1 MALRRLARIIRQ
13 NATAAIAAAAALITM
28 LVVPPDAAYLGYF
41 DVGTL
46 ACLFALLAVIRALRN
61 AGFFESIAR
70 AVVRRFKTLR
80 GLGCALVGVTL
91 VCSMFATNDMAL
103 LMLLPLSTV
112 TLAST
117 GNERALPFAF
127 VMQAIAANLGG
138 MILPFG
144 NPQNIFL
151 ASRFSIGFGD
161 FLAAMALPFGVSI
174 ALIALCCAIGF
185 KPTPLES
192 AAAAAAPANAKAKEN
207 AKTGTPSAKRTAAAT
222 AAANP
227 AESAPSPA
235 LAAPAAPNPA
245 STTSAAAPSSAPAP
259 LPRARIALYLA
270 LFAFSL
276 GMVFKV
282 VPPAAGATVVA
293 VALLFADRRALAHVD
308 WGLLATFALFFVF
321 SGNMARIPEVQGFFQ
336 ALLGQSTLLTSAL
349 ASQAISNVPAAIL
362 LAPFADGW
370 RALLVGVNVGGAGT
384 LIASLASLIAF
395 NHFRAIKRGMKR
407 PGIRALSTK
416 RYLALFSALNFGF
429 LAVLLAV
436 CLAAG
441 I

>member
-13 NATAAIAAAAALITM
+13 NATASIAAAAALVTM
-28 LVVPPDAAYLGYF
+28 LFVPPDAAYLGYF
-41 DVGTL
+41 DLNTL

-61 AGFFESIAR
+61 AGFFETIAR

-112 TLAST
+112 TLAQT
-117 GNERALPFAF
+117 GNERALPFTF

-151 ASRFSIGFGD
+151 NSRFGIALPD
-161 FLAAMALPFGVSI
+161 FLATMALPFAVSV
-174 ALIALCCAIGF
+174 ALIAVCCAVGF
-185 KPTPLES
+185 KPRPLIAIGPRRTGREPGEGVEGSGALGRESTAKREGAAVANAATPN
-192 AAAAAAPANAKAKEN
+192 AAAPAE
-207 AKTGTPSAKRTAAAT
+207 TPA
-222 AAANP
+222 
-227 AESAPSPA
+227 
-235 LAAPAAPNPA
+235 
-245 STTSAAAPSSAPAP
+245 
-259 LPRARIALYLA
+259 LPRAKTVLYLA
-270 LFAFSL
+270 LFALSL
-276 GMVFKV
+276 GMVFRV
-282 VPPAAGATVVA
+282 VPFAVGVVIVA
-293 VALLFADRRALAHVD
+293 IALLFADRRALAHVD

-321 SGNMARIPEVQGFFQ
+321 SGNMARIPAIQEFFSM
-336 ALLGQSTLLTSAL
+336 LLGWSTLATSAL
-349 ASQAISNVPAAIL
+349 ASQVISNVPAAIL
-362 LAPFADGW
+362 LAPFVDGYQS
-370 RALLVGVNVGGAGT
+370 LLVGVNIGGAGT

-395 NHFRAIKRGMKR
+395 NHFRAIKRGMRR
-407 PGIRALSTK
+407 PGIQALSTK

-429 LAVLLAV
+429 LAVLLTV

-441 I
+441 Y

>member
-13 NATAAIAAAAALITM
+13 NATASIAAAAALVTM
-28 LVVPPDAAYLGYF
+28 LFVPPDAAYLGYF
-41 DVGTL
+41 DLNTL

-61 AGFFESIAR
+61 AGFFETVAH

-117 GNERALPFAF
+117 GNERALPFTF

-151 ASRFSIGFGD
+151 NSRFDIAFPD
-161 FLAAMALPFGVSI
+161 FLATMALPFAVSVI
-174 ALIALCCAIGF
+174 LIALCCLAEF
-185 KPTPLES
+185 KATPLS
-192 AAAAAAPANAKAKEN
+192 SSGVPDAD
-207 AKTGTPSAKRTAAAT
+207 
-222 AAANP
+222 
-227 AESAPSPA
+227 
-235 LAAPAAPNPA
+235 A
-245 STTSAAAPSSAPAP
+245 SERAP
-259 LPRARIALYLA
+259 LPRAKTALYLV
-270 LFAFSL
+270 LFALSL
-276 GMVFKV
+276 GMVFRV
-282 VPPAAGATVVA
+282 VPFVAGVVIVA

-321 SGNMARIPEVQGFFQ
+321 SGNMARIPEVQGFFSM
-336 ALLGQSTLLTSAL
+336 LLGQSTLVTSAL
-349 ASQAISNVPAAIL
+349 ASQVISNVPAAIL
-362 LAPFADGW
+362 LAPFVDGYQS
-370 RALLVGVNVGGAGT
+370 LLIGVNIGGAGT

-407 PGIRALSTK
+407 PGIQALSTK
-416 RYLALFSALNFGF
+416 RYLALFSALNFAF

-441 I
+441 F

>member
-13 NATAAIAAAAALITM
+13 NATASIAAAAALVTM
-28 LVVPPDAAYLGYF
+28 LFVPPDAAYLGYF
-41 DVGTL
+41 DLNTL

-61 AGFFESIAR
+61 AGFFETVAH

-117 GNERALPFAF
+117 GNERALPFTF

-151 ASRFSIGFGD
+151 NSRFGIAFPD
-161 FLAAMALPFGVSI
+161 FLATMALPFAVSVI
-174 ALIALCCAIGF
+174 LIALCCLAGF
-185 KPTPLES
+185 KATPLS
-192 AAAAAAPANAKAKEN
+192 SSGVPDAD
-207 AKTGTPSAKRTAAAT
+207 
-222 AAANP
+222 
-227 AESAPSPA
+227 
-235 LAAPAAPNPA
+235 A
-245 STTSAAAPSSAPAP
+245 SERAP
-259 LPRARIALYLA
+259 LPRAKTALCLV
-270 LFAFSL
+270 LFALSL
-276 GMVFKV
+276 GMVFRV
-282 VPPAAGATVVA
+282 VPFVAGVVIVA

-321 SGNMARIPEVQGFFQ
+321 SGNMARIPEVQGFFSM
-336 ALLGQSTLLTSAL
+336 LLGQSTLVTSAL
-349 ASQAISNVPAAIL
+349 ASQVISNVPAAIL
-362 LAPFADGW
+362 LAPFVDGYQS
-370 RALLVGVNVGGAGT
+370 LLIGVNIGGAGT

-407 PGIRALSTK
+407 PGIQALSTK
-416 RYLALFSALNFGF
+416 RYLALFSALNFAF

-441 I
+441 S

>member
-13 NATAAIAAAAALITM
+13 NATASIAATAALVTM
-28 LVVPPDAAYLGYF
+28 LFVPPDAAYLGYF
-41 DVGTL
+41 DLNTL

-61 AGFFESIAR
+61 AGFFETVAH

-117 GNERALPFAF
+117 GNERALPFTF

-151 ASRFSIGFGD
+151 NSRFGIAFPD
-161 FLAAMALPFGVSI
+161 FLATMALPFAVSVI
-174 ALIALCCAIGF
+174 LIALCCIAGF
-185 KPTPLES
+185 KATPLS
-192 AAAAAAPANAKAKEN
+192 SSGVPDAD
-207 AKTGTPSAKRTAAAT
+207 
-222 AAANP
+222 
-227 AESAPSPA
+227 
-235 LAAPAAPNPA
+235 A
-245 STTSAAAPSSAPAP
+245 SERAP
-259 LPRARIALYLA
+259 LPRAKTALYLV
-270 LFAFSL
+270 LFALSL
-276 GMVFKV
+276 GMVFRV
-282 VPPAAGATVVA
+282 VPFVAGVVIVAA
-293 VALLFADRRALAHVD
+293 ALLFADRRALAHVD

-321 SGNMARIPEVQGFFQ
+321 SGNMARIPEVQGFFSM
-336 ALLGQSTLLTSAL
+336 LLGQSTLVTSAL
-349 ASQAISNVPAAIL
+349 ASQVISNVPAAIL
-362 LAPFADGW
+362 LAPFVDGYQS
-370 RALLVGVNVGGAGT
+370 LLIGVNIGGAGT

-407 PGIRALSTK
+407 PGIQALSTK
-416 RYLALFSALNFGF
+416 RYLALFSALNFAF

-441 I
+441 S

>member
-13 NATAAIAAAAALITM
+13 NATASIAAAAALVTM
-28 LVVPPDAAYLGYF
+28 LFVPPDAAYLGYF
-41 DVGTL
+41 DLNTL

-61 AGFFESIAR
+61 AGFFETIAH

-117 GNERALPFAF
+117 GNERALPFTF

-151 ASRFSIGFGD
+151 NSRFGIAFPD
-161 FLAAMALPFGVSI
+161 FLATMALPFAVSVI
-174 ALIALCCAIGF
+174 LIALCCLAGF
-185 KPTPLES
+185 KAIPLS
-192 AAAAAAPANAKAKEN
+192 SSGVPDAD
-207 AKTGTPSAKRTAAAT
+207 
-222 AAANP
+222 
-227 AESAPSPA
+227 
-235 LAAPAAPNPA
+235 A
-245 STTSAAAPSSAPAP
+245 SERAP
-259 LPRARIALYLA
+259 LPRAKTALYLV
-270 LFAFSL
+270 LFALSL
-276 GMVFKV
+276 GMVFRV
-282 VPPAAGATVVA
+282 VPFVAGVVIVAA
-293 VALLFADRRALAHVD
+293 ALLFADRRALAHVD

-321 SGNMARIPEVQGFFQ
+321 SGNMARIPEVQGFFSM
-336 ALLGQSTLLTSAL
+336 LLGQSTLVTSAL
-349 ASQAISNVPAAIL
+349 ASQVISNVPAAIL
-362 LAPFADGW
+362 LAPFVDGYQS
-370 RALLVGVNVGGAGT
+370 LLIGVNIGGAGT

-407 PGIRALSTK
+407 PGIQALSTK
-416 RYLALFSALNFGF
+416 RYLTLFSALNFAF

-441 I
+441 F

>member
-13 NATAAIAAAAALITM
+13 NATASIAATAALVTM
-28 LVVPPDAAYLGYF
+28 LFVPPDAAYLGYF
-41 DVGTL
+41 DLNTL

-61 AGFFESIAR
+61 AGFFETVAH
-70 AVVRRFKTLR
+70 AVVRRFKTLQ

-117 GNERALPFAF
+117 GNERALPFTF

-151 ASRFSIGFGD
+151 NSRFGIAFPD
-161 FLAAMALPFGVSI
+161 FLATMALPFAVSVI
-174 ALIALCCAIGF
+174 LIALCCLAGF
-185 KPTPLES
+185 KVAPLS
-192 AAAAAAPANAKAKEN
+192 SSGAPDAAASE
-207 AKTGTPSAKRTAAAT
+207 R
-222 AAANP
+222 
-227 AESAPSPA
+227 
-235 LAAPAAPNPA
+235 
-245 STTSAAAPSSAPAP
+245 AP
-259 LPRARIALYLA
+259 LPRAKTALYLV
-270 LFAFSL
+270 LFALSL
-276 GMVFKV
+276 GMVFRV
-282 VPPAAGATVVA
+282 VPFVAGVVIVA

-321 SGNMARIPEVQGFFQ
+321 SGNMARIPEVQGFFSM
-336 ALLGQSTLLTSAL
+336 LLGQSTLVTSAL
-349 ASQAISNVPAAIL
+349 ASQVISNVPAAIL
-362 LAPFADGW
+362 LAPFVDGYQS
-370 RALLVGVNVGGAGT
+370 LLIGVNIGGAGT

-407 PGIRALSTK
+407 PGIQALSTK
-416 RYLALFSALNFGF
+416 RYLALFSALNFAF

-441 I
+441 F

>member
-13 NATAAIAAAAALITM
+13 NATASIAAAAALVTM
-28 LVVPPDAAYLGYF
+28 LFVPPDAAYLGYF
-41 DVGTL
+41 DLNTL

-61 AGFFESIAR
+61 AGFFETIAH

-117 GNERALPFAF
+117 GNERALPFTF

-151 ASRFSIGFGD
+151 NSRFGIAFPD
-161 FLAAMALPFGVSI
+161 FLATMALPFAVSVI
-174 ALIALCCAIGF
+174 LIALCCLAGF
-185 KPTPLES
+185 K
-192 AAAAAAPANAKAKEN
+192 AAPLSSSGVPYAD
-207 AKTGTPSAKRTAAAT
+207 
-222 AAANP
+222 
-227 AESAPSPA
+227 
-235 LAAPAAPNPA
+235 A
-245 STTSAAAPSSAPAP
+245 SERAP
-259 LPRARIALYLA
+259 LPRAKTALYLV
-270 LFAFSL
+270 LFALSL
-276 GMVFKV
+276 GMVFRV
-282 VPPAAGATVVA
+282 VPFVAGVVIVAA
-293 VALLFADRRALAHVD
+293 ALLFADRRALAHVD

-321 SGNMARIPEVQGFFQ
+321 SGNMARIPEVQGFFSM
-336 ALLGQSTLLTSAL
+336 LLGQSTLVTSAL
-349 ASQAISNVPAAIL
+349 ASQVISNVPAAIL
-362 LAPFADGW
+362 LAPFVDGYQS
-370 RALLVGVNVGGAGT
+370 LLIGVNIGGAGT

-407 PGIRALSTK
+407 PGIQALSTK
-416 RYLALFSALNFGF
+416 RYLALFSALNFAF

-441 I
+441 F

>member
-13 NATAAIAAAAALITM
+13 NATASIAAAAALVTM
-28 LVVPPDAAYLGYF
+28 LFVPPDAAYLGYF
-41 DVGTL
+41 DLNTL

-61 AGFFESIAR
+61 AGFFETIAH

-117 GNERALPFAF
+117 GNERALPFTF

-151 ASRFSIGFGD
+151 NSRFGIAFPD
-161 FLAAMALPFGVSI
+161 FLATMALPFAVSVI
-174 ALIALCCAIGF
+174 LIALCCLAGF
-185 KPTPLES
+185 KAIPLS
-192 AAAAAAPANAKAKEN
+192 SSGVPDAD
-207 AKTGTPSAKRTAAAT
+207 
-222 AAANP
+222 
-227 AESAPSPA
+227 
-235 LAAPAAPNPA
+235 A
-245 STTSAAAPSSAPAP
+245 SERAP
-259 LPRARIALYLA
+259 LPRAKTALYLV
-270 LFAFSL
+270 LFALSL
-276 GMVFKV
+276 GMVFRVAPFVAGV
-282 VPPAAGATVVA
+282 VIVAA
-293 VALLFADRRALAHVD
+293 ALLFADRRALAHVD

-321 SGNMARIPEVQGFFQ
+321 SGNMARIPEVQGFFSM
-336 ALLGQSTLLTSAL
+336 LLGQSTLVTSAL
-349 ASQAISNVPAAIL
+349 ASQVISNVPAAIL
-362 LAPFADGW
+362 LAPFVDGYQS
-370 RALLVGVNVGGAGT
+370 LLIGVNIGGAGT

-407 PGIRALSTK
+407 PGIQALSTK
-416 RYLALFSALNFGF
+416 RYLALFSALNFAF

-441 I
+441 F

>member
-13 NATAAIAAAAALITM
+13 NATASIAAMAALVTM
-28 LVVPPDAAYLGYF
+28 LFVPPDAAYLGYF
-41 DVGTL
+41 DLNTL

-61 AGFFESIAR
+61 AGFFETVAH

-117 GNERALPFAF
+117 GNERALPFTF
-127 VMQAIAANLGG
+127 VMQTIAANLGG

-151 ASRFSIGFGD
+151 NSRFGIAFPD
-161 FLAAMALPFGVSI
+161 FLATMALPFAVSVI
-174 ALIALCCAIGF
+174 LIALCCLAGF
-185 KPTPLES
+185 KATPLS
-192 AAAAAAPANAKAKEN
+192 SSGVPDAD
-207 AKTGTPSAKRTAAAT
+207 
-222 AAANP
+222 
-227 AESAPSPA
+227 
-235 LAAPAAPNPA
+235 A
-245 STTSAAAPSSAPAP
+245 SERAP
-259 LPRARIALYLA
+259 LPRAKTALYLV
-270 LFAFSL
+270 LFALSL
-276 GMVFKV
+276 GMVFRV
-282 VPPAAGATVVA
+282 VSFVAGVVIVAA
-293 VALLFADRRALAHVD
+293 ALLFADRRALAHVD

-321 SGNMARIPEVQGFFQ
+321 SGNMARIPEVQGFFSM
-336 ALLGQSTLLTSAL
+336 LLGQSTLVTSAL
-349 ASQAISNVPAAIL
+349 ASQVISNVPAAIL
-362 LAPFADGW
+362 LAPFVDGYQS
-370 RALLVGVNVGGAGT
+370 LLIGVNIGGAGT

-407 PGIRALSTK
+407 PGIQALSTK
-416 RYLALFSALNFGF
+416 RYLALFSALNFAF

-441 I
+441 F

>member
-13 NATAAIAAAAALITM
+13 NATASIAAAAALVTM
-28 LVVPPDAAYLGYF
+28 LFVPPDAAYLGYF
-41 DVGTL
+41 DLNTL

-61 AGFFESIAR
+61 AGFFETVAH

-117 GNERALPFAF
+117 GNERALPFTF

-151 ASRFSIGFGD
+151 NSRFDIAFPD
-161 FLAAMALPFGVSI
+161 FLATMALPFAVSVI
-174 ALIALCCAIGF
+174 LIALCCLAGF
-185 KPTPLES
+185 KVAPLS
-192 AAAAAAPANAKAKEN
+192 SSGAPDAAASE
-207 AKTGTPSAKRTAAAT
+207 R
-222 AAANP
+222 
-227 AESAPSPA
+227 
-235 LAAPAAPNPA
+235 
-245 STTSAAAPSSAPAP
+245 AP
-259 LPRARIALYLA
+259 LPRAKTALYLV
-270 LFAFSL
+270 LFALSL
-276 GMVFKV
+276 GMVFRV
-282 VPPAAGATVVA
+282 VPFVAGVVIVA

-321 SGNMARIPEVQGFFQ
+321 SGNMARIPEVQGFFSM
-336 ALLGQSTLLTSAL
+336 LLGQSTLVTSAL
-349 ASQAISNVPAAIL
+349 ASQVISNVPAAIL
-362 LAPFADGW
+362 LAPFVDGYQS
-370 RALLVGVNVGGAGT
+370 LLIGVNIGGAGT

-407 PGIRALSTK
+407 PGIQALSTK
-416 RYLALFSALNFGF
+416 RYLALFSALNFAF

-441 I
+441 S

>member
-13 NATAAIAAAAALITM
+13 NATASIAAAAALVTM
-28 LVVPPDAAYLGYF
+28 LFVPPDAAYLGYF
-41 DVGTL
+41 DLNTL

-61 AGFFESIAR
+61 AGFFETIAH

-117 GNERALPFAF
+117 GNERALPFTF

-151 ASRFSIGFGD
+151 NSRFGIAFPD
-161 FLAAMALPFGVSI
+161 FLATMALPFAVSVV
-174 ALIALCCAIGF
+174 LIALCCLAGF
-185 KPTPLES
+185 KATPLS
-192 AAAAAAPANAKAKEN
+192 SSGVPDAD
-207 AKTGTPSAKRTAAAT
+207 
-222 AAANP
+222 
-227 AESAPSPA
+227 
-235 LAAPAAPNPA
+235 A
-245 STTSAAAPSSAPAP
+245 SERAP
-259 LPRARIALYLA
+259 LPRAKTALYLV
-270 LFAFSL
+270 LFALSL
-276 GMVFKV
+276 GMVFRV
-282 VPPAAGATVVA
+282 VPFVAGVVIVAA
-293 VALLFADRRALAHVD
+293 ALLFADRRALAHVD

-321 SGNMARIPEVQGFFQ
+321 SGNMARIPEVQGFFSM
-336 ALLGQSTLLTSAL
+336 LLGQSTLVTSAL
-349 ASQAISNVPAAIL
+349 ASQVISNVPAAIL
-362 LAPFADGW
+362 LAPFVDGYQS
-370 RALLVGVNVGGAGT
+370 LLIGVNIGGAGT

-395 NHFRAIKRGMKR
+395 SHFRAIKRGMKR
-407 PGIRALSTK
+407 PGIQALSTK
-416 RYLALFSALNFGF
+416 RYLVLFGALNFAF

-441 I
+441 F

>member
-13 NATAAIAAAAALITM
+13 NATASIAATAALVTM
-28 LVVPPDAAYLGYF
+28 LFVPPDAAYLGYF
-41 DVGTL
+41 DLNTL

-61 AGFFESIAR
+61 AGFFETVAH

-117 GNERALPFAF
+117 GNERALPFTF

-151 ASRFSIGFGD
+151 NSRFGIAFPD
-161 FLAAMALPFGVSI
+161 FLATMALPFAVSVI
-174 ALIALCCAIGF
+174 LIALCCLAGF
-185 KPTPLES
+185 KATPLS
-192 AAAAAAPANAKAKEN
+192 SSGVPDAD
-207 AKTGTPSAKRTAAAT
+207 
-222 AAANP
+222 
-227 AESAPSPA
+227 
-235 LAAPAAPNPA
+235 A
-245 STTSAAAPSSAPAP
+245 SERAP
-259 LPRARIALYLA
+259 LPRAKTALYLV
-270 LFAFSL
+270 LFALSL
-276 GMVFKV
+276 GMVFGV
-282 VPPAAGATVVA
+282 VPFVAGVVIVA

-321 SGNMARIPEVQGFFQ
+321 SGNMARIPEVQGFFSM
-336 ALLGQSTLLTSAL
+336 LLGQSTLVTSAL
-349 ASQAISNVPAAIL
+349 ASQVISNVPAAIL
-362 LAPFADGW
+362 LAPFVDGYQS
-370 RALLVGVNVGGAGT
+370 LLIGVNIGGAGT

-407 PGIRALSTK
+407 PGIQALSTK
-416 RYLALFSALNFGF
+416 RYLALFSALNFAF

-441 I
+441 F

>member
-13 NATAAIAAAAALITM
+13 NATASIAAAAALVTM
-28 LVVPPDAAYLGYF
+28 LFVPPDAAYLGYF
-41 DVGTL
+41 DLNTL

-61 AGFFESIAR
+61 AGFFETIAH

-117 GNERALPFAF
+117 GNERALPFTF

-151 ASRFSIGFGD
+151 NSRFGIAFPD
-161 FLAAMALPFGVSI
+161 FLATMALPFAVSVI
-174 ALIALCCAIGF
+174 LIALCCLAGF
-185 KPTPLES
+185 KAIPLS
-192 AAAAAAPANAKAKEN
+192 SSGVPDAAASE
-207 AKTGTPSAKRTAAAT
+207 R
-222 AAANP
+222 
-227 AESAPSPA
+227 
-235 LAAPAAPNPA
+235 
-245 STTSAAAPSSAPAP
+245 AP
-259 LPRARIALYLA
+259 LPRAKTALYLV
-270 LFAFSL
+270 LFALSL
-276 GMVFKV
+276 GMVFRV
-282 VPPAAGATVVA
+282 VPFVAA
-293 VALLFADRRALAHVD
+293 ALLFADRRALAHVD

-321 SGNMARIPEVQGFFQ
+321 SGNMARIPEVQGFFSM
-336 ALLGQSTLLTSAL
+336 LLGQSTLVTSAL
-349 ASQAISNVPAAIL
+349 ASQVISNVPAAIL
-362 LAPFADGW
+362 LAPFVDGYQS
-370 RALLVGVNVGGAGT
+370 LLIGVNIGGAGT

-407 PGIRALSTK
+407 PGIQALSTK
-416 RYLALFSALNFGF
+416 RYLALFSALNFAF

-441 I
+441 F

>member
-13 NATAAIAAAAALITM
+13 NATASIAAAAALVTM
-28 LVVPPDAAYLGYF
+28 LFVPPDAAYLGYF
-41 DVGTL
+41 DLNTL

-61 AGFFESIAR
+61 AGFFETVAH

-117 GNERALPFAF
+117 GNERALPFTF

-151 ASRFSIGFGD
+151 NSRFDIAFPD
-161 FLAAMALPFGVSI
+161 FLATMALPFAVSVI
-174 ALIALCCAIGF
+174 LIALCCLAGF
-185 KPTPLES
+185 KVAPLS
-192 AAAAAAPANAKAKEN
+192 SSGAPDAAASE
-207 AKTGTPSAKRTAAAT
+207 R
-222 AAANP
+222 
-227 AESAPSPA
+227 
-235 LAAPAAPNPA
+235 
-245 STTSAAAPSSAPAP
+245 AP
-259 LPRARIALYLA
+259 LPRAKTALYLV
-270 LFAFSL
+270 LFALSL
-276 GMVFKV
+276 GMVFRV
-282 VPPAAGATVVA
+282 VPFVAGVVIVA

-321 SGNMARIPEVQGFFQ
+321 SGNMARIPEVQEFFSM
-336 ALLGQSTLLTSAL
+336 LLGQSTLVTSAL
-349 ASQAISNVPAAIL
+349 ASQVISNVPAAIL
-362 LAPFADGW
+362 LAPFVDGYQS
-370 RALLVGVNVGGAGT
+370 LLIGVNIGGAGT

-407 PGIRALSTK
+407 PGIQALSTK
-416 RYLALFSALNFGF
+416 RYLALFSALNFAF

-441 I
+441 F

>member
-13 NATAAIAAAAALITM
+13 NATASIAATAALVTM
-28 LVVPPDAAYLGYF
+28 LFVPPDAAYLGYF
-41 DVGTL
+41 DLNTL

-61 AGFFESIAR
+61 AGFFETVAH

-117 GNERALPFAF
+117 GNERALPFTF

-151 ASRFSIGFGD
+151 NSRFGIAFPD
-161 FLAAMALPFGVSI
+161 FLATMALPFAVSVI
-174 ALIALCCAIGF
+174 LIALCCLAGF
-185 KPTPLES
+185 KATPLLS
-192 AAAAAAPANAKAKEN
+192 SGVPDAD
-207 AKTGTPSAKRTAAAT
+207 
-222 AAANP
+222 
-227 AESAPSPA
+227 
-235 LAAPAAPNPA
+235 A
-245 STTSAAAPSSAPAP
+245 SERAP
-259 LPRARIALYLA
+259 LPRAKTALYLV
-270 LFAFSL
+270 LFALSL
-276 GMVFKV
+276 GMVFRV
-282 VPPAAGATVVA
+282 VPFVAGVVIVAA
-293 VALLFADRRALAHVD
+293 ALLFADRRALAHVD

-321 SGNMARIPEVQGFFQ
+321 SGNMARIPEVQGFFSM
-336 ALLGQSTLLTSAL
+336 LLGQSTLVTSAL
-349 ASQAISNVPAAIL
+349 ASQVISNVPAAIL
-362 LAPFADGW
+362 LAPFVDGYQS
-370 RALLVGVNVGGAGT
+370 LLIGVNIGGAGT

-407 PGIRALSTK
+407 PGIQALSTK
-416 RYLALFSALNFGF
+416 RYLALFSALNFAF

-441 I
+441 F

>member
-1 MALRRLARIIRQ
+1 MALRRLVHIIRQ
-13 NATAAIAAAAALITM
+13 NATASIAAAAALVTM
-28 LVVPPDAAYLGYF
+28 LFVPPDAAYLGYF
-41 DVGTL
+41 DLNTL

-61 AGFFESIAR
+61 AGFFETIAH

-117 GNERALPFAF
+117 GNERALPFTF

-151 ASRFSIGFGD
+151 NSRFGIAFPD
-161 FLAAMALPFGVSI
+161 FLATMALPFAVSVI
-174 ALIALCCAIGF
+174 LIALCCLVGF
-185 KPTPLES
+185 KATPLS
-192 AAAAAAPANAKAKEN
+192 SSGVPDAD
-207 AKTGTPSAKRTAAAT
+207 
-222 AAANP
+222 
-227 AESAPSPA
+227 
-235 LAAPAAPNPA
+235 A
-245 STTSAAAPSSAPAP
+245 SERAP
-259 LPRARIALYLA
+259 LPRAKTALYLV
-270 LFAFSL
+270 LFALSL
-276 GMVFKV
+276 GMVFRV
-282 VPPAAGATVVA
+282 VPFVAGVIIVAA
-293 VALLFADRRALAHVD
+293 ALLFADRRALAHVD

-321 SGNMARIPEVQGFFQ
+321 SGNMARIPEVQGFFSM
-336 ALLGQSTLLTSAL
+336 LLGQSTLVTSAL
-349 ASQAISNVPAAIL
+349 ASQVISNVPAAIL
-362 LAPFADGW
+362 LAPFVDGFQS
-370 RALLVGVNVGGAGT
+370 LLIGVNIGGAGT

-407 PGIRALSTK
+407 PGIQALSTK
-416 RYLALFSALNFGF
+416 RYLALFSALNFAF

-441 I
+441 F

>member
-13 NATAAIAAAAALITM
+13 NATASIAAAAALVTM
-28 LVVPPDAAYLGYF
+28 LFVPPDAAYLGYF
-41 DVGTL
+41 DLNTL

-61 AGFFESIAR
+61 AGFFETIAH

-117 GNERALPFAF
+117 GNERALPFTF

-151 ASRFSIGFGD
+151 NSRFGIAFPD
-161 FLAAMALPFGVSI
+161 FLATMALPFAVSVI
-174 ALIALCCAIGF
+174 LIALCCLAGF
-185 KPTPLES
+185 KATPLS
-192 AAAAAAPANAKAKEN
+192 SSGVPDAD
-207 AKTGTPSAKRTAAAT
+207 
-222 AAANP
+222 
-227 AESAPSPA
+227 
-235 LAAPAAPNPA
+235 A
-245 STTSAAAPSSAPAP
+245 SERAP
-259 LPRARIALYLA
+259 LPRAKTALYLV
-270 LFAFSL
+270 LFALSL
-276 GMVFKV
+276 GMVFRV
-282 VPPAAGATVVA
+282 VPFVAGVVIIAA
-293 VALLFADRRALAHVD
+293 ALLFADRRALAHVD

-321 SGNMARIPEVQGFFQ
+321 SGNMARIPEVQGFFSM
-336 ALLGQSTLLTSAL
+336 LLGQSTLVTSAL
-349 ASQAISNVPAAIL
+349 ASQVISNVPAAIL
-362 LAPFADGW
+362 LAPFVDGYQS
-370 RALLVGVNVGGAGT
+370 LLIGVNIGGAGT

-407 PGIRALSTK
+407 PGIQALSTK
-416 RYLALFSALNFGF
+416 RYLALFSALNFAF

-441 I
+441 F

>member
-13 NATAAIAAAAALITM
+13 NATASIAATAALVTM
-28 LVVPPDAAYLGYF
+28 LFVPPDAAYLGYF
-41 DVGTL
+41 DLNTL

-61 AGFFESIAR
+61 AGFFETVAH

-117 GNERALPFAF
+117 GNERALPFTF

-151 ASRFSIGFGD
+151 NSRFGIAFPD
-161 FLAAMALPFGVSI
+161 FLATMALPFAVSVI
-174 ALIALCCAIGF
+174 LIALCCLAGF
-185 KPTPLES
+185 KATPLS
-192 AAAAAAPANAKAKEN
+192 SSGVPDAD
-207 AKTGTPSAKRTAAAT
+207 
-222 AAANP
+222 
-227 AESAPSPA
+227 
-235 LAAPAAPNPA
+235 A
-245 STTSAAAPSSAPAP
+245 SERAP
-259 LPRARIALYLA
+259 LPRAKTALYLV
-270 LFAFSL
+270 LFALSL
-276 GMVFKV
+276 GMVFRV
-282 VPPAAGATVVA
+282 VPFVAGVVIVAA
-293 VALLFADRRALAHVD
+293 ALLFADRRALAHVD

-321 SGNMARIPEVQGFFQ
+321 SGNMARIPEVQGFFSM
-336 ALLGQSTLLTSAL
+336 LLGQSTLVTSAL
-349 ASQAISNVPAAIL
+349 ASQVISNVPAAIL
-362 LAPFADGW
+362 LAPFVDGYQS
-370 RALLVGVNVGGAGT
+370 LLIGVNIGGAGT
-384 LIASLASLIAF
+384 LIASLAGLIAF

-407 PGIRALSTK
+407 PGIQALSTK
-416 RYLALFSALNFGF
+416 RYLALFSALNFAF

-441 I
+441 F

>member
-13 NATAAIAAAAALITM
+13 NATASISALAALVTM
-28 LVVPPDAAYLGYF
+28 LFVPPDAAYLGYF
-41 DVGTL
+41 DLNTL

-61 AGFFESIAR
+61 AGFFETVAQ
-70 AVVRRFKTLR
+70 AVIRRFKTLR

-112 TLAST
+112 ALAST
-117 GNERALPFAF
+117 GNERALPFTF

-151 ASRFSIGFGD
+151 NSRFGIAFPD
-161 FLAAMALPFGVSI
+161 FLATMALPFGVSV
-174 ALIALCCAIGF
+174 ALIALCCLVGF
-185 KPTPLES
+185 KATTL
-192 AAAAAAPANAKAKEN
+192 
-207 AKTGTPSAKRTAAAT
+207 PS
-222 AAANP
+222 
-227 AESAPSPA
+227 
-235 LAAPAAPNPA
+235 
-245 STTSAAAPSSAPAP
+245 SSAPGVDAADRTP
-259 LPRARIALYLA
+259 LPRAKTALYLA
-270 LFAFSL
+270 LFALSL
-276 GMVFKV
+276 GMVFRV
-282 VPPAAGATVVA
+282 VPFAIGVVIVA
-293 VALLFADRRALAHVD
+293 IALLFADRRALAHVD

-321 SGNMARIPEVQGFFQ
+321 SGNMARIPEVQGFFSM
-336 ALLGQSTLLTSAL
+336 LLGQSTLITSAL

-362 LAPFADGW
+362 LAPFVDGYQS
-370 RALLVGVNVGGAGT
+370 LLIGVNIGGAGT

-407 PGIRALSTK
+407 PGIKALSTK
-416 RYLALFSALNFGF
+416 RYLALFSALNFAF
-429 LAVLLAV
+429 LAVLLAI

-441 I
+441 Y

>member
-1 MALRRLARIIRQ
+1 MVLRRLARIIRQ
-13 NATAAIAAAAALITM
+13 NATASIAAAAALVTM
-28 LVVPPDAAYLGYF
+28 LFVPPDAAYLGYF
-41 DVGTL
+41 DLNTL

-61 AGFFESIAR
+61 AGFFETIAH

-117 GNERALPFAF
+117 GNERALPFTF

-151 ASRFSIGFGD
+151 NSRFGIAFPD
-161 FLAAMALPFGVSI
+161 FLATMALPFAVSVI
-174 ALIALCCAIGF
+174 LIALCCLAGF
-185 KPTPLES
+185 KATPLS
-192 AAAAAAPANAKAKEN
+192 SSGVPDAD
-207 AKTGTPSAKRTAAAT
+207 
-222 AAANP
+222 
-227 AESAPSPA
+227 
-235 LAAPAAPNPA
+235 A
-245 STTSAAAPSSAPAP
+245 SERAP
-259 LPRARIALYLA
+259 LPRAKTALYLV
-270 LFAFSL
+270 LFALSL
-276 GMVFKV
+276 GMVFRV
-282 VPPAAGATVVA
+282 VPFVAGVVIVAA
-293 VALLFADRRALAHVD
+293 ALLFADRRALAHVD

-321 SGNMARIPEVQGFFQ
+321 SGNMARIPEVQGFFSM
-336 ALLGQSTLLTSAL
+336 LLGQSTLVTSAL
-349 ASQAISNVPAAIL
+349 ASQVISNVPAAIL
-362 LAPFADGW
+362 LAPFVDGYQS
-370 RALLVGVNVGGAGT
+370 LLIGVNIGGVGT

-407 PGIRALSTK
+407 PGIQALSTK
-416 RYLALFSALNFGF
+416 RYLALFSALNFAF

-441 I
+441 F

>member
-13 NATAAIAAAAALITM
+13 NATASIAATAALVTM
-28 LVVPPDAAYLGYF
+28 LFVPPDAAYLGYF
-41 DVGTL
+41 DLNTL

-61 AGFFESIAR
+61 AGFFETVAH

-117 GNERALPFAF
+117 GNERALPFTF

-151 ASRFSIGFGD
+151 NSRFGIAFPD
-161 FLAAMALPFGVSI
+161 FLATMALPFAVSVI
-174 ALIALCCAIGF
+174 LIALCCLAGF
-185 KPTPLES
+185 KATPLS
-192 AAAAAAPANAKAKEN
+192 SSGVPDANASE
-207 AKTGTPSAKRTAAAT
+207 R
-222 AAANP
+222 
-227 AESAPSPA
+227 
-235 LAAPAAPNPA
+235 
-245 STTSAAAPSSAPAP
+245 AP
-259 LPRARIALYLA
+259 LPRAKTALYLV
-270 LFAFSL
+270 LFALSL
-276 GMVFKV
+276 GMVFRV
-282 VPPAAGATVVA
+282 VPFVAGVVIVAA
-293 VALLFADRRALAHVD
+293 ALPFADRRALAHVD

-321 SGNMARIPEVQGFFQ
+321 SGNMARIPEVQGFFSM
-336 ALLGQSTLLTSAL
+336 LLGQSTLVTSAL
-349 ASQAISNVPAAIL
+349 ASQVISNVPAAIL
-362 LAPFADGW
+362 LAPFVDGYQS
-370 RALLVGVNVGGAGT
+370 LLIGVNIGGAGT

-407 PGIRALSTK
+407 PGIQALSTK
-416 RYLALFSALNFGF
+416 RYLALFSALNFAF

-441 I
+441 S

>member
-13 NATAAIAAAAALITM
+13 NATASIAAAAALVTM
-28 LVVPPDAAYLGYF
+28 LFVPPDAAYLGYF
-41 DVGTL
+41 DLNTL

-61 AGFFESIAR
+61 AGFFETVAH

-117 GNERALPFAF
+117 GNERALPFTF

-151 ASRFSIGFGD
+151 NSRFGIAFPD
-161 FLAAMALPFGVSI
+161 FLATMALPFAVSVI
-174 ALIALCCAIGF
+174 LIALCCLAGF
-185 KPTPLES
+185 KASPLS
-192 AAAAAAPANAKAKEN
+192 SSSVPDAD
-207 AKTGTPSAKRTAAAT
+207 
-222 AAANP
+222 
-227 AESAPSPA
+227 
-235 LAAPAAPNPA
+235 A
-245 STTSAAAPSSAPAP
+245 SERAP
-259 LPRARIALYLA
+259 LPRAKTALYLV
-270 LFAFSL
+270 LFALSL
-276 GMVFKV
+276 GMVFRV
-282 VPPAAGATVVA
+282 VPFVAGVVIVAA
-293 VALLFADRRALAHVD
+293 ALLFADRRALAHVD

-321 SGNMARIPEVQGFFQ
+321 SGNMARIPEVQGFFSM
-336 ALLGQSTLLTSAL
+336 LLGQSTLVTSAL
-349 ASQAISNVPAAIL
+349 ASQVISNVPAAIL
-362 LAPFADGW
+362 LAPFVDGFQS
-370 RALLVGVNVGGAGT
+370 LLIGVNIGGAGT

-407 PGIRALSTK
+407 PGIQALSTK
-416 RYLALFSALNFGF
+416 RYLMLFSALNFAF

-441 I
+441 F

>member
-13 NATAAIAAAAALITM
+13 NATASIAATAALVTM
-28 LVVPPDAAYLGYF
+28 LFVPPDAAYLGYF
-41 DVGTL
+41 DLNTL

-61 AGFFESIAR
+61 AGFFETIAH

-117 GNERALPFAF
+117 GNERALPFTF

-151 ASRFSIGFGD
+151 NSRFGIAFPD
-161 FLAAMALPFGVSI
+161 FLATMALPFAVSVI
-174 ALIALCCAIGF
+174 LIALCCLVGF
-185 KPTPLES
+185 KAAPLS
-192 AAAAAAPANAKAKEN
+192 SSGAPDAAA
-207 AKTGTPSAKRTAAAT
+207 SKR
-222 AAANP
+222 
-227 AESAPSPA
+227 
-235 LAAPAAPNPA
+235 
-245 STTSAAAPSSAPAP
+245 AP
-259 LPRARIALYLA
+259 LPRAKTALYLV
-270 LFAFSL
+270 LFALSL
-276 GMVFKV
+276 GMVFRV
-282 VPPAAGATVVA
+282 VPFVAGVVIVAA
-293 VALLFADRRALAHVD
+293 ALLFADRRALAHVD

-321 SGNMARIPEVQGFFQ
+321 SGNMARIPEVQGFFSM
-336 ALLGQSTLLTSAL
+336 LLGQSTLVTSAL
-349 ASQAISNVPAAIL
+349 ASQVISNVPAAIL
-362 LAPFADGW
+362 LAPFVDGYQS
-370 RALLVGVNVGGAGT
+370 LLIGVNIGGAGT

-407 PGIRALSTK
+407 PGIQALSTK
-416 RYLALFSALNFGF
+416 RYLVLFSALNFAF

-441 I
+441 F

>member
-13 NATAAIAAAAALITM
+13 NATASIAATAALVTM
-28 LVVPPDAAYLGYF
+28 LFVPPDAAYLGYF
-41 DVGTL
+41 DLNTL

-61 AGFFESIAR
+61 AGFFETIAH

-117 GNERALPFAF
+117 GNERALPFTF

-151 ASRFSIGFGD
+151 NSRFGIAFPD
-161 FLAAMALPFGVSI
+161 FLATMALPFAVSVI
-174 ALIALCCAIGF
+174 LIALCCLAGL
-185 KPTPLES
+185 KAAPLS
-192 AAAAAAPANAKAKEN
+192 SSGAPDAAASERAPL
-207 AKTGTPSAKRTAAAT
+207 PSAK
-222 AAANP
+222 
-227 AESAPSPA
+227 
-235 LAAPAAPNPA
+235 
-245 STTSAAAPSSAPAP
+245 TT
-259 LPRARIALYLA
+259 LYLV
-270 LFAFSL
+270 LFALSL
-276 GMVFKV
+276 GMVFRV
-282 VPPAAGATVVA
+282 VPFVAGVVIVAA
-293 VALLFADRRALAHVD
+293 ALLFADRRALAHVD

-321 SGNMARIPEVQGFFQ
+321 SGNMARIPEVQGFFSM
-336 ALLGQSTLLTSAL
+336 LLGQSTLVTSAL
-349 ASQAISNVPAAIL
+349 ASQVISNVPAAIL
-362 LAPFADGW
+362 LAPFVDGYQS
-370 RALLVGVNVGGAGT
+370 LLIGVNIGGAGT

-407 PGIRALSTK
+407 PGIQALSTK
-416 RYLALFSALNFGF
+416 RYLALFSALNFAF

-441 I
+441 F

>member
-13 NATAAIAAAAALITM
+13 NATASIAAAAALVTM
-28 LVVPPDAAYLGYF
+28 LFVPPDAAYLGYF
-41 DVGTL
+41 DLNTL

-61 AGFFESIAR
+61 AGFFETIAH

-117 GNERALPFAF
+117 GNERALPFTF

-151 ASRFSIGFGD
+151 NSRFGIAFPD
-161 FLAAMALPFGVSI
+161 FLATMALPFAVSVI
-174 ALIALCCAIGF
+174 LIALCCLVGF
-185 KPTPLES
+185 KAAPLS
-192 AAAAAAPANAKAKEN
+192 SSGAPDAAA
-207 AKTGTPSAKRTAAAT
+207 SAR
-222 AAANP
+222 
-227 AESAPSPA
+227 
-235 LAAPAAPNPA
+235 
-245 STTSAAAPSSAPAP
+245 AP
-259 LPRARIALYLA
+259 LPRAKTALYLV
-270 LFAFSL
+270 LFALSL
-276 GMVFKV
+276 GMVFRV
-282 VPPAAGATVVA
+282 VPFVAGVVIVAA
-293 VALLFADRRALAHVD
+293 ALLFADRRALAHVD

-321 SGNMARIPEVQGFFQ
+321 SGNMARIPEVQGFFSM
-336 ALLGQSTLLTSAL
+336 LLGQSTLVTSAL
-349 ASQAISNVPAAIL
+349 ASQVISNVPAAIL
-362 LAPFADGW
+362 LAPFVDGYQS
-370 RALLVGVNVGGAGT
+370 LLIGVNIGGAGT

-407 PGIRALSTK
+407 PGIQALSTK
-416 RYLALFSALNFGF
+416 RYLALFSALNFAF

-441 I
+441 F

>member
-13 NATAAIAAAAALITM
+13 NATASIAATAALVTM
-28 LVVPPDAAYLGYF
+28 LFVPPDAAYLGYF
-41 DVGTL
+41 DLNTL

-61 AGFFESIAR
+61 AGFFETVAH

-117 GNERALPFAF
+117 GNERALPFTF

-151 ASRFSIGFGD
+151 NSRFGIAFPD
-161 FLAAMALPFGVSI
+161 FLATMALPFAVSVI
-174 ALIALCCAIGF
+174 LIALCCLAGF
-185 KPTPLES
+185 KATPLS
-192 AAAAAAPANAKAKEN
+192 SSGVPDAD
-207 AKTGTPSAKRTAAAT
+207 
-222 AAANP
+222 
-227 AESAPSPA
+227 
-235 LAAPAAPNPA
+235 A
-245 STTSAAAPSSAPAP
+245 SERAP
-259 LPRARIALYLA
+259 LPRAKTALYLV
-270 LFAFSL
+270 LFALSL
-276 GMVFKV
+276 GMVFRV
-282 VPPAAGATVVA
+282 VPFVAGVIIVA

-321 SGNMARIPEVQGFFQ
+321 SGNMARIPEVQGFFSM
-336 ALLGQSTLLTSAL
+336 LLGQSTLVTSAL
-349 ASQAISNVPAAIL
+349 ASQVISNVPAAIL
-362 LAPFADGW
+362 LAPFVDGYQS
-370 RALLVGVNVGGAGT
+370 LLIGVNIGGAGT

-407 PGIRALSTK
+407 PGIQALSTK
-416 RYLALFSALNFGF
+416 RYLALFSALNFAF

-441 I
+441 S

>member
-13 NATAAIAAAAALITM
+13 NATASIAAAAALVTM
-28 LVVPPDAAYLGYF
+28 LFVPPDAAYLGYF
-41 DVGTL
+41 DLNTL

-61 AGFFESIAR
+61 AGFFETIAH

-117 GNERALPFAF
+117 GNERALPFMF

-151 ASRFSIGFGD
+151 NSRFGIAFPD
-161 FLAAMALPFGVSI
+161 FLATMALPFAVSVI
-174 ALIALCCAIGF
+174 LIALCCLAGF
-185 KPTPLES
+185 KASPLS
-192 AAAAAAPANAKAKEN
+192 SSGVPDAD
-207 AKTGTPSAKRTAAAT
+207 
-222 AAANP
+222 
-227 AESAPSPA
+227 
-235 LAAPAAPNPA
+235 A
-245 STTSAAAPSSAPAP
+245 SERAP
-259 LPRARIALYLA
+259 LPRAKTALYLV
-270 LFAFSL
+270 LFALSL
-276 GMVFKV
+276 GMVFRV
-282 VPPAAGATVVA
+282 VPFVAGVVIVAA
-293 VALLFADRRALAHVD
+293 ALLFADRRALAHVD

-321 SGNMARIPEVQGFFQ
+321 SGNMARIPEVQGFFSM
-336 ALLGQSTLLTSAL
+336 LLGQSTLVTSAL
-349 ASQAISNVPAAIL
+349 ASQVISNVPAAIL
-362 LAPFADGW
+362 LAPFVDGYQS
-370 RALLVGVNVGGAGT
+370 LLIGVNIGGAGT

-407 PGIRALSTK
+407 PGIQALSTK
-416 RYLALFSALNFGF
+416 RYLALFSALNFAF

-441 I
+441 F

>member
-13 NATAAIAAAAALITM
+13 NATASIAAAAALVTM
-28 LVVPPDAAYLGYF
+28 LFVPPDAAYLGYF
-41 DVGTL
+41 DLNTL

-61 AGFFESIAR
+61 AGFFETVAH

-117 GNERALPFAF
+117 GNERALPFTF

-151 ASRFSIGFGD
+151 NSRFDIAFPD
-161 FLAAMALPFGVSI
+161 FLATMALPFAVSVI
-174 ALIALCCAIGF
+174 LIALCCLAGF
-185 KPTPLES
+185 KVAPLS
-192 AAAAAAPANAKAKEN
+192 SSGAPDAAASE
-207 AKTGTPSAKRTAAAT
+207 R
-222 AAANP
+222 
-227 AESAPSPA
+227 
-235 LAAPAAPNPA
+235 
-245 STTSAAAPSSAPAP
+245 AP
-259 LPRARIALYLA
+259 LPRAKTALYLV
-270 LFAFSL
+270 LFALSL
-276 GMVFKV
+276 GMVFRV
-282 VPPAAGATVVA
+282 VPFVAGVVIVA

-321 SGNMARIPEVQGFFQ
+321 SGNMARIPEVQGFFSM
-336 ALLGQSTLLTSAL
+336 LLGQSTLVTSAL
-349 ASQAISNVPAAIL
+349 ASQVISNVPAAIL
-362 LAPFADGW
+362 LAPFVDGYQS
-370 RALLVGVNVGGAGT
+370 LLIGVNIGGAGT

-407 PGIRALSTK
+407 PGIQALSTK
-416 RYLALFSALNFGF
+416 RYLALFSALNFAF

-441 I
+441 F

>member
-13 NATAAIAAAAALITM
+13 NATASIAAAAALVTM
-28 LVVPPDAAYLGYF
+28 LFAPPDAAYLGYF
-41 DVGTL
+41 DLNTL

-61 AGFFESIAR
+61 AGFFETVAH

-117 GNERALPFAF
+117 GNERALPFTF

-151 ASRFSIGFGD
+151 NSRFDIAFPD
-161 FLAAMALPFGVSI
+161 FLATMALPFAVSVI
-174 ALIALCCAIGF
+174 LIALCCLAGF
-185 KPTPLES
+185 KATPLS
-192 AAAAAAPANAKAKEN
+192 SSGVPDAD
-207 AKTGTPSAKRTAAAT
+207 
-222 AAANP
+222 
-227 AESAPSPA
+227 
-235 LAAPAAPNPA
+235 A
-245 STTSAAAPSSAPAP
+245 SERAP
-259 LPRARIALYLA
+259 LPRAKTALYLV
-270 LFAFSL
+270 LFALSL
-276 GMVFKV
+276 GMVFRV
-282 VPPAAGATVVA
+282 VPFVAGVVIVAA
-293 VALLFADRRALAHVD
+293 ALLFADRRALAHVD

-321 SGNMARIPEVQGFFQ
+321 SGNMARIPEVQGFFSM
-336 ALLGQSTLLTSAL
+336 LLGQSTLVTSAL
-349 ASQAISNVPAAIL
+349 ASQVISNVPAAIL
-362 LAPFADGW
+362 LAPFVDGYQS
-370 RALLVGVNVGGAGT
+370 LLIGVNIGGAGT

-407 PGIRALSTK
+407 PGIQALSTK
-416 RYLALFSALNFGF
+416 RYLALFSALNFAF

-441 I
+441 S

>member
-13 NATAAIAAAAALITM
+13 NATASIAAAAALVTM
-28 LVVPPDAAYLGYF
+28 LFVPPDAAYLGYF
-41 DVGTL
+41 DLNTL

-61 AGFFESIAR
+61 AGFFETIAH

-117 GNERALPFAF
+117 GNERALPFTF

-151 ASRFSIGFGD
+151 NSRFGIAFPD
-161 FLAAMALPFGVSI
+161 FLATMALPFAVSVI
-174 ALIALCCAIGF
+174 LIALCCLVGF
-185 KPTPLES
+185 KASPLS
-192 AAAAAAPANAKAKEN
+192 SSSVPDAD
-207 AKTGTPSAKRTAAAT
+207 
-222 AAANP
+222 
-227 AESAPSPA
+227 
-235 LAAPAAPNPA
+235 A
-245 STTSAAAPSSAPAP
+245 SERAP
-259 LPRARIALYLA
+259 LPRAKTALYLV
-270 LFAFSL
+270 LFALSL
-276 GMVFKV
+276 GMVFRV
-282 VPPAAGATVVA
+282 VPLVAGVVIVAA
-293 VALLFADRRALAHVD
+293 ALLFADRRALAHVD

-321 SGNMARIPEVQGFFQ
+321 SGNMARIPEVQGFFSM
-336 ALLGQSTLLTSAL
+336 LLGQSTLVTSAL
-349 ASQAISNVPAAIL
+349 ASQVISNVPAAIL
-362 LAPFADGW
+362 LAPFVDGYQS
-370 RALLVGVNVGGAGT
+370 LLIGVNIGGAGT

-407 PGIRALSTK
+407 PGIQALSTK
-416 RYLALFSALNFGF
+416 RYLALFSALNFAF

-441 I
+441 F